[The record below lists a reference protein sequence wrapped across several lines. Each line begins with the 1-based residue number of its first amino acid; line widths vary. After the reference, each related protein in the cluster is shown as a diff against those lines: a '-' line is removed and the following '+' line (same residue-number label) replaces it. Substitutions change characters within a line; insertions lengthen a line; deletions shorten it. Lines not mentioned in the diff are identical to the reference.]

1 LRLCSFAEALAQEL
15 RLNKNNTMIKKIIK
29 ITLLVA
35 FVGLIFWTFYFLY
48 SKSQKPPEV
57 FKTVMPFDTSIV
69 KKTVATGS
77 VTPRKE
83 INMKS
88 QVSGIIEKLYIVA
101 GQQIKQGDVI
111 AKIKIIP
118 NMLNL
123 ANAENRINSAQL
135 NFDNAK
141 LEYDRNKVLFD
152 QSVISKSEI
161 LVFELRLKTTKE
173 ELDAAQNQLQIIK
186 EGASK
191 TSGSTSNTY
200 VKATIAGMVLD
211 VPVKEG
217 GQVIESNTFNEGTTI
232 ASVAN
237 MGEMIFEGR
246 LDESEVGKVQENMDI
261 VLTIG
266 AIDKESFNAKL
277 EYIAPKG
284 ITENG
289 AIQFLIRAS
298 ISKDNSSF
306 LRAGYSANADIILS
320 KKDKVMAIPESV
332 LQFEKEKPFVE
343 IETSNQIF
351 EKRFIK
357 TGLSDGI
364 NIEVLDGI
372 KKSDKLK
379 FPQLLEENA
388 N

>member
-1 LRLCSFAEALAQEL
+1 
-15 RLNKNNTMIKKIIK
+15 MIKKIIK
-29 ITLLVA
+29 ITLLVT
-35 FVGLIFWTFYFLY
+35 FVSLIFWTFYFLN

-57 FKTVMPFDTSIV
+57 FKTVMPFDTSII

-83 INMKS
+83 VNMKS
-88 QVSGIIEKLYIVA
+88 QVSGIIEKLFIVA
-101 GQQIKQGDVI
+101 GQQVKQGDVI

-123 ANAENRINSAQL
+123 ANAETRINSAL
-135 NFDNAK
+135 INFDNAK
-141 LEYDRNKVLFD
+141 IEYDRNKQLFD
-152 QSVISKSEI
+152 QSVISKSEFQ
-161 LVFELRLKTTKE
+161 VYELKLKSTKE
-173 ELDAAQNQLQIIK
+173 ELDASQNQLQIIK

-191 TSGSTSNTY
+191 SSGSASNTY
-200 VKATIAGMVLD
+200 VKATITGMVLD

-261 VLTIG
+261 ILTIG

-277 EYIAPKG
+277 EYISPKG

-298 ISKDNSSF
+298 ISKENSSF

-332 LQFEKEKPFVE
+332 LQFEKEKAFVE
-343 IETSNQIF
+343 VETGNQVF

-364 NIEVLDGI
+364 NIEVLEGVNKGDKI
-372 KKSDKLK
+372 KL
-379 FPQLLEENA
+379 PQLLEESQN
-388 N
+388 

>member
-1 LRLCSFAEALAQEL
+1 
-15 RLNKNNTMIKKIIK
+15 MIKKIVK
-29 ITLLVA
+29 ITLLIA
-35 FVGLIFWTFYFLY
+35 FIGLIFWTFYFLY
-48 SKSQKPPEV
+48 AKSQKPPEI
-57 FKTVMPFDTSIV
+57 FKTIMPFDTSIV

-83 INMKS
+83 VNMKS

-101 GQQIKQGDVI
+101 GQQVKQGDVI

-123 ANAENRINSAQL
+123 ANAENRINSAQVAY
-135 NFDNAK
+135 DNAK
-141 LEYDRNKVLFD
+141 LDYDRNKALFD
-152 QSVISKSEI
+152 NSVISKSEI
-161 LVFELRLKTTKE
+161 QAFELRLNTNKV
-173 ELDAAQNQLQIIK
+173 ELDAAINQLQIIK

-191 TSGSTSNTY
+191 SSGESSNTF
-200 VKATIAGMVLD
+200 VKATISGMVLD
-211 VPVKEG
+211 IPVKEG
-217 GQVIESNTFNEGTTI
+217 GQVIESNTFNEGTTL

-237 MGEMIFEGR
+237 MGEMIFEGK
-246 LDESEVGKVQENMDI
+246 LDESEVGKVHENMDI

-266 AIDKESFNAKL
+266 AIDTESFNATL
-277 EYIAPKG
+277 EYISPKG
-284 ITENG
+284 VTENG

-298 ISKDNSSF
+298 ISKDKTSF

-332 LQFEKEKPFVE
+332 LQFEKEKTFVE
-343 IETSNQIF
+343 IETENQKF

-364 NIEVLDGI
+364 NIEVIEGI
-372 KKSDKLK
+372 KKTDKLK
-379 FPQLLEENA
+379 LPQLANEN
-388 N
+388 NG

>member
-1 LRLCSFAEALAQEL
+1 
-15 RLNKNNTMIKKIIK
+15 
-29 ITLLVA
+29 
-35 FVGLIFWTFYFLY
+35 
-48 SKSQKPPEV
+48 
-57 FKTVMPFDTSIV
+57 
-69 KKTVATGS
+69 
-77 VTPRKE
+77 
-83 INMKS
+83 
-88 QVSGIIEKLYIVA
+88 VSGIIEKLYIVA
-101 GQQIKQGDVI
+101 GQQVKQGDVI

-123 ANAENRINSAQL
+123 ANAENRVNSAQL

-141 LEYDRNKVLFD
+141 IEYDRNKLLFD

-161 LVFELRLKTTKE
+161 QIFELRLKTTKE
-173 ELDAAQNQLQIIK
+173 ELDASQNQLQIIK

-191 TSGSTSNTY
+191 ASGSASNTY
-200 VKATIAGMVLD
+200 VKATITGMVLD

-332 LQFEKEKPFVE
+332 LRFEKEKVFVE
-343 IETSNQIF
+343 VETSNQVF

-364 NIEVLDGI
+364 NIEVLEGI
-372 KKSDKLK
+372 KKTDKLK
-379 FPQLLEENA
+379 LPQLAEEQN
-388 N
+388 

>member
-1 LRLCSFAEALAQEL
+1 
-15 RLNKNNTMIKKIIK
+15 MIKKIVK
-29 ITLLVA
+29 VTLLIA

-48 SKSQKPPEV
+48 SKSQTPPQE
-57 FKTVMPFDTSIV
+57 FKTVSAFDTSIV

-83 INMKS
+83 VNMKS

-101 GQQIKQGDVI
+101 GQQVKQGDVI

-135 NFDNAK
+135 NYDNAK
-141 LEYDRNKVLFD
+141 LDFDRNKVLFD

-161 LVFELRLKTTKE
+161 QSFELRLKSTKE
-173 ELDAAQNQLQIIK
+173 ELDASQNQLQIIK

-191 TSGSTSNTY
+191 ASGSESNTY
-200 VKATIAGMVLD
+200 VKATITGMVLD
-211 VPVKEG
+211 VLVKEG

-237 MGEMIFEGR
+237 MGEMIFEGK

-266 AIDKESFNAKL
+266 AIDKESFKAKL
-277 EYIAPKG
+277 EYISPKG

-320 KKDKVMAIPESV
+320 KKEKVLAVPESV
-332 LQFEKEKPFVE
+332 LQFEKDKTYVE
-343 IETSNQIF
+343 IETGNQKF

-364 NIEVLDGI
+364 NVEVLEGI
-372 KKSDKLK
+372 QKNDKLK
-379 FPQLLEENA
+379 LPQLVEETNG
-388 N
+388 

>member
-1 LRLCSFAEALAQEL
+1 
-15 RLNKNNTMIKKIIK
+15 MIKKIIK
-29 ITLLVA
+29 TSLLIA
-35 FVGLIFWTFYFLY
+35 FVALVFWTFYFLY
-48 SKSQKPPEV
+48 NKSQKPPEV
-57 FKTVMPFDTSIV
+57 FKTVMPFDTTIIQ
-69 KKTVATGS
+69 KTVATGS

-83 INMKS
+83 VNMKS

-101 GQQIKQGDVI
+101 GQQVKQGDII

-123 ANAENRINSAQL
+123 ANAENRISSAQVA
-135 NFDNAK
+135 FDNAK
-141 LEYDRNKVLFD
+141 LDYDRNKVLFD
-152 QSVISKSEI
+152 QNVISRSDMQA
-161 LVFELRLKTTKE
+161 FEMRLNSNRV
-173 ELDAAQNQLQIIK
+173 ELEAAQNQLQIIK

-191 TSGSTSNTY
+191 SSGSAGNTF
-200 VKATIAGMVLD
+200 VKATITGMVLD

-237 MGEMIFEGR
+237 MGEMIFEGK
-246 LDESEVGKVQENMDI
+246 LDESEVGKVEENMDI

-266 AIDKESFNAKL
+266 AIDKESFRAKL

-284 ITENG
+284 VTENG

-298 ISKDNSSF
+298 INTQNSSF

-320 KKDKVMAIPESV
+320 RKNNVMVIPESA
-332 LQFEKEKPFVE
+332 LQFEKERVFVE
-343 IETSNQIF
+343 VESTPQVF

-364 NIEVLDGI
+364 NIEVIDGI
-372 KKSDKLK
+372 KKTDKLK
-379 FPQLLEENA
+379 LQQLSESA
-388 N
+388 G

>member
-1 LRLCSFAEALAQEL
+1 
-15 RLNKNNTMIKKIIK
+15 MIKKIIK

-35 FVGLIFWTFYFLY
+35 FIGLIFWTFYFLY
-48 SKSQKPPEV
+48 NKSQKPPEV
-57 FKTVMPFDTSIV
+57 FKTTTAFDTSIV

-83 INMKS
+83 VNMKS

-101 GQQIKQGDVI
+101 GQQVKQGDVKE
-111 AKIKIIP
+111 KIKIVP

-123 ANAENRINSAQL
+123 ANAENRISAAQVNYDNS
-135 NFDNAK
+135 K
-141 LEYDRNKVLFD
+141 LDYDRNKVLFD
-152 QSVISKSEI
+152 QSVISKADMQA
-161 LVFELRLKTTKE
+161 VELRVNSNKV
-173 ELDAAQNQLQIIK
+173 ELEAAINQLQIIK

-191 TSGSTSNTY
+191 TAGSTSNTF
-200 VKATIAGMVLD
+200 VKATITGMVLD

-237 MGEMIFEGR
+237 MGEMIFEGK
-246 LDESEVGKVQENMDI
+246 LDESEVGKVHENMDI

-298 ISKDNSSF
+298 IDKTNSSF

-332 LQFEKEKPFVE
+332 LQFDKEKPFVE
-343 IETSNQIF
+343 VEKGNQIF
-351 EKRFIK
+351 EKRFVK

-364 NIEVLDGI
+364 NIEILEGI
-372 KKSDKLK
+372 QKTDKLK
-379 FPQLLEENA
+379 MPQLAEEPKE
-388 N
+388 

>member
-1 LRLCSFAEALAQEL
+1 
-15 RLNKNNTMIKKIIK
+15 M
-29 ITLLVA
+29 
-35 FVGLIFWTFYFLY
+35 IFWTFYFLFN
-48 SKSQKPPEV
+48 KSQKPPEI
-57 FKTVMPFDTSIV
+57 FKTVSPFDTSIV

-83 INMKS
+83 VNMKS

-101 GQQIKQGDVI
+101 GQQVKQGDVI
-111 AKIKIIP
+111 AKIKVIP

-123 ANAENRINSAQL
+123 ANAENRISAAQV
-135 NFDNAK
+135 NYDNAK
-141 LEYDRNKVLFD
+141 MDYDRNKALFD
-152 QSVISKSEI
+152 QGVISRSDMQAY
-161 LVFELRLKTTKE
+161 ELKINSSKV
-173 ELDAAQNQLQIIK
+173 ELEAAQNQLQIIK

-191 TSGSTSNTY
+191 TSGSASNTF
-200 VKATIAGMVLD
+200 VKATITGMVLD

-237 MGEMIFEGR
+237 MGEMIFEGK

-284 ITENG
+284 VTENG

-298 ISKDNSSF
+298 IDKTNSSF

-320 KKDKVMAIPESV
+320 KKEKVMAIPESV
-332 LQFEKEKPFVE
+332 LQFEKEKAFVE
-343 IETSNQIF
+343 VEKGNQVF
-351 EKRFIK
+351 EKRYVK

-364 NIEVLDGI
+364 NIEILDGI
-372 KKSDKLK
+372 QKTDKLK
-379 FPQLLEENA
+379 MPQLAETPH
-388 N
+388 

>member
-1 LRLCSFAEALAQEL
+1 ML
-15 RLNKNNTMIKKIIK
+15 KKIRNIFL
-29 ITLLVA
+29 IVLLVIV
-35 FVGLIFWTFYFLY
+35 FIWTFYFLY
-48 SKSQKPPEV
+48 QKSQKPPEV
-57 FKTVMPFDTSIV
+57 FNTISPFDTSIV

-83 INMKS
+83 VNMKS
-88 QVSGIIEKLYIVA
+88 QVSGIIEKLYIEA
-101 GQQIKQGDVI
+101 GQQIKQGDII

-123 ANAENRINSAQL
+123 ANAENRLNSAKL
-135 NFDNAK
+135 NFDNSR
-141 LEYDRNKVLFD
+141 LEYERNKTLFD
-152 QSVISKSEI
+152 QSVISRAEFQA
-161 LVFELRLKTTKE
+161 FELRLKTSGE
-173 ELDAAQNQLQIIK
+173 ELSAAENQLQIIK
-186 EGASK
+186 EGVSK
-191 TSGSTSNTY
+191 SSGAVSNTM
-200 VKATIAGMVLD
+200 VKATISGMVLD

-237 MGEMIFEGR
+237 MGEMIFEGK
-246 LDESEVGKVQENMDI
+246 LDESEVGKVKTGMDI

-298 ISKDNSSF
+298 ISKNKDAF
-306 LRAGYSANADIILS
+306 LRAGYSANADIILAR
-320 KKDKVMAIPESV
+320 KDKVLSIPESV
-332 LQFEKEKPFVE
+332 LQFEKEKAYVE
-343 IETSNQIF
+343 IETKPNVF
-351 EKRFIK
+351 EKKFIK

-364 NIEVLDGI
+364 NIEVTEGLKRENKI
-372 KKSDKLK
+372 KQPTLVAPGESS
-379 FPQLLEENA
+379 
-388 N
+388 

>member
-1 LRLCSFAEALAQEL
+1 
-15 RLNKNNTMIKKIIK
+15 MIKKIIK
-29 ITLLVA
+29 ITFLIA

-48 SKSQKPPEV
+48 NKSQKPPEV

-83 INMKS
+83 VNMKS
-88 QVSGIIEKLYIVA
+88 QVSGIIEKLSIVA
-101 GQQIKQGDVI
+101 GQQVKQGDVI

-123 ANAENRINSAQL
+123 ANAENRISTAQV
-135 NFDNAK
+135 NYDNAK
-141 LEYDRNKVLFD
+141 LDYDRNKILFD
-152 QSVISKSEI
+152 QSVISKSDMQMYD
-161 LVFELRLKTTKE
+161 LKLNACKV

-191 TSGSTSNTY
+191 SSGSTSNTF
-200 VKATIAGMVLD
+200 VKATITGMVLD

-217 GQVIESNTFNEGTTI
+217 GQIIESNTFNEGTTL

-237 MGEMIFEGR
+237 MGEMIFEGK
-246 LDESEVGKVQENMDI
+246 LDESEVGKVHENMDI

-266 AIDKESFNAKL
+266 AIDKESFKAKL

-298 ISKDNSSF
+298 IAKENSSF

-343 IETSNQIF
+343 VETSNQIF

-372 KKSDKLK
+372 KKTDKLK
-379 FPQLLEENA
+379 LPQLIEAPKN
-388 N
+388 